1 MRKWIAWVLIALMVF
16 TLAGCKNNEGGEDL
30 PDDTGGGEVTNV
42 HRTDLTPEGRA
53 WRDKVTSSP
62 IIAEIEHKGTIYT
75 VHALDA
81 LRYIYNT
88 ETTEIITGAPV
99 SNAKATVLKDWISPY
114 GSAALQESDALFDCT
129 WEYTSTRARALIGYC
144 NEAYDLVTKARTAD
158 YLEYIY
164 KEKNDDTH
172 YRVAIT
178 DDYILFAPLLFD
190 YVFDVIAY

>member
-16 TLAGCKNNEGGEDL
+16 TLVGCKNNNDGEDL
-30 PDDTGGGEVTNV
+30 PDDTGDGEVTDV
-42 HRTDLTPEGRA
+42 HRTDLTPEGLA

-99 SNAKATVLKDWISPY
+99 SNAKATVLKDWISP
-114 GSAALQESDALFDCT
+114 
-129 WEYTSTRARALIGYC
+129 
-144 NEAYDLVTKARTAD
+144 
-158 YLEYIY
+158 
-164 KEKNDDTH
+164 
-172 YRVAIT
+172 
-178 DDYILFAPLLFD
+178 
-190 YVFDVIAY
+190 